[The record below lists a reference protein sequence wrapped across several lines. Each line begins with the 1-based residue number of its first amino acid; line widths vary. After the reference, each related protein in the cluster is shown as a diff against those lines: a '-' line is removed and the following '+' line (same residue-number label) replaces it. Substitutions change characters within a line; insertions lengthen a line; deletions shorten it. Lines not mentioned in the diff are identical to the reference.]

1 MMPQRHVL
9 ARHVC
14 GIDARQASLFRPMNE
29 FPRTLKHITV
39 WLVLGTGVFLA
50 VQAWQAQQRAS
61 VLTVSGNSIE
71 LRRGADGHFHWPGT
85 VNGQAVSF
93 LVDTGATRTAL
104 PQALAER
111 VGLAPEGRVQSH
123 TAGGTVQGW
132 QARADLVLDGG
143 VRAERLP
150 VTVLPELGAPLLGMD
165 VLSRLRFS
173 QTDGVL
179 RLSRP

>member
-1 MMPQRHVL
+1 MT
-9 ARHVC
+9 
-14 GIDARQASLFRPMNE
+14 E
-29 FPRTLKHITV
+29 FPRALKHITI
-39 WLVLGTGVFLA
+39 WLVLGTAVFLA
-50 VQAWQAQQRAS
+50 VQAWQAQQRGS
-61 VLTVSGNSIE
+61 RLTVSGHTIA
-71 LRRGADGHFHWPGT
+71 LQRGDDGHFHWPGT
-85 VNGQAVSF
+85 VNGEPVTF

-111 VGLAPEGRVQSH
+111 AGLAPEGRVQSH

-150 VTVLPELGAPLLGMD
+150 VTVLPRLGAPLLGMD
-165 VLSRLRFS
+165 VLSKLRFS

-179 RLSRP
+179 RLERPAP